1 MAVLAQPL
9 FLFPPGSSPVH
20 EIITFICCTRAASPP
35 GHCCSLSSQ
44 SPGRTAVLPGHT
56 DPTLQIHQFPLG
68 LSAWGQQAVC
78 GLPQCPSPFHT
89 SMLSPWFTQL
99 TPCCSMQGA
108 VCVPSSL
115 PVRVHGTPAQP
126 APSACWIIRFLPFI
140 QCRMPCLQLPAN
152 PCCCPNPAAELS
164 PRQSSWQTQFACPP
178 VLHLHPLRSSSHL

>member
-20 EIITFICCTRAASPP
+20 EIITFICRTRAASPP

-44 SPGRTAVLPGHT
+44 SPGHTAVLPGHT
-56 DPTLQIHQFPLG
+56 DPTLQLHQFPLG

-78 GLPQCPSPFHT
+78 GLPQSPSPFHT

-115 PVRVHGTPAQP
+115 PVRVHGTPVQP